1 MSTQKAQHSLFE
13 SFCLLKTA
21 AEFELFF
28 ADLCTP
34 QELEALQTRWASAQL
49 IAQGLTIR
57 EVNSVTNASTTTITR
72 VNRSLHYGK
81 GYRLVLDKMNLN
93 Q

>member
-1 MSTQKAQHSLFE
+1 MKEAQHSLFE
-13 SFCLLKTA
+13 SLCLLKTA
-21 AEFELFF
+21 DEFELFF

-34 QELEALQTRWASAQL
+34 QELEALQTRWTSAQL

-57 EVNSVTNASTTTITR
+57 EVNTVTSASTTTITR

-81 GYRLVLDKMNLN
+81 GYRLLLDKMGLHL
-93 Q
+93 